1 MDRTIF
7 SDDHKPMAKKPAGE
21 KAAKLG
27 LLVRKLRIEKRLTQ
41 EEFADHAGI
50 DRSYQGKIE
59 RGEAAIS
66 FEKLDLIAQ
75 KLGLK
80 DWELLKKLAENG
92 G

>member
-1 MDRTIF
+1 MCS
-7 SDDHKPMAKKPAGE
+7 SDLGE
-21 KAAKLG
+21 KAVKLG
-27 LLVRKLRIEKRLTQ
+27 LLVRQLRIEKRLTQ

-66 FEKLDLIAQ
+66 LEKLDLLAQ

-80 DWELLKKLAENG
+80 DWELLKRLAENG
-92 G
+92 N